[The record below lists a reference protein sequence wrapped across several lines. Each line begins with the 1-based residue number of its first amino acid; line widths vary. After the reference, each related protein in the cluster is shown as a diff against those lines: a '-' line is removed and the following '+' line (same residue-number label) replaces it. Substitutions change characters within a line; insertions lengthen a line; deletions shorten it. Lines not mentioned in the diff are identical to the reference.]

1 MKQILVLLVL
11 CSALAGCGKKQPP
24 VVAGPAPAPDVA
36 VADTATSR
44 PPVRID
50 DTLPVP
56 PQPGALPDDR
66 VVSRSLEDLNG
77 PSSPFKPV
85 YFGLDS
91 ADLDDAARAVT
102 AANASILRQNA
113 TWVVT
118 IEGHCD
124 ERGSAEYNLALGEE
138 RAMAVKTHLL
148 SLGIPESRMRTVSYG
163 KEYPFDPGHNEAAW
177 AKNRRGQFVITSR

>member
-1 MKQILVLLVL
+1 MKRIVVLFAL
-11 CSALAGCGKKQPP
+11 CAAIAGCGKKQPP
-24 VVAGPAPAPDVA
+24 VTAGPAPAPDVV
-36 VADTATSR
+36 VADTSTSR
-44 PPVRID
+44 PPVRVD

-56 PQPGALPDDR
+56 QQPSALVDDR

-77 PSSPFKPV
+77 PNSPFQPV
-85 YFGLDS
+85 YFALDS
-91 ADLDDAARAVT
+91 ADLDEAGRSVA

-177 AKNRRGQFVITSR
+177 SKNRRGQFVITSR